1 MKINNEA
8 SDCIQK
14 INKKTPA
21 FLLEFSALKW
31 RLNCCERLFQIRN
44 QVINMFNPD

>member
-1 MKINNEA
+1 MKINHKA

-21 FLLEFSALKW
+21 FLLEFSALK
-31 RLNCCERLFQIRN
+31 
-44 QVINMFNPD
+44 